1 MVDRTTGA
9 KAREVNMTSKTLLA
23 DASVAFSRREIISSG
38 LGVAALGLASAEP
51 AAAAARARKTAST
64 RAPFDSLRDYIRA
77 LEERGLVVRIPRV
90 DQDAYEATAL
100 LYRFRDQ
107 HGMRGAPAL
116 VFEEIR
122 IGGRWVRGPLIV
134 NESGHLWSECLAFGL
149 EPADDGPLVKES
161 FASYR
166 KARAH
171 VEQMLAANAGRYPE
185 IPPQEVARA
194 EAPCK
199 EITLTGDDIDL
210 TAFQFIKCNPSD
222 AGRYI
227 NTGMVFT
234 RHPEY
239 GVNFGTY
246 RCHLRGPR
254 EIGVNS
260 EPGQTGNRHLTA
272 ARDRGEK
279 IARVSIA
286 LSPDPYVWTVSSNK
300 LADRKDGPVDELAIA
315 GGLAG
320 RPVKVV
326 RSETNDFLVPATAE
340 MIIEGEI
347 PLDDMRPEGPYGE
360 MVGYQGQRKERQFW
374 MRVTAV
380 THRKNPW
387 IMNNFTGLQAG
398 SLMAPGHAR
407 PFRVLKEEIPAVVD
421 FYSDNRTVGVTFVSI
436 RKARPGQGLE
446 IARQIAERNF
456 FAKVVVVVDD
466 DLDVTNQEQM
476 VAALGARWQ
485 PYGSSHVYEAL
496 PGMPLDPSATQ
507 RGRTSK
513 IAIDATRKWPEE
525 GGPARFPELNETLLK
540 EGAPK
545 AFELVDQK
553 WADFIR
559 NWQAG

>member
-1 MVDRTTGA
+1 MEHRGSSPA
-9 KAREVNMTSKTLLA
+9 QSPL
-23 DASVAFSRREIISSG
+23 SRRELIGSG
-38 LGVAALGLASAEP
+38 LSVAALGLTAEP
-51 AAAAARARKTAST
+51 AAAGAASPGAKVAPT
-64 RAPFDSLRDYIRA
+64 APFDSLRDYIAA
-77 LEERGLVVRIPRV
+77 LESRGLVVRFPRV
-90 DQDAYEATAL
+90 DQDAFEGTAL
-100 LYRFRDQ
+100 MYRFRDL

-116 VFEEIR
+116 IFEELR
-122 IGGRWVRGPLIV
+122 INGRWVQGPLIV
-134 NESGHLWSECLAFGL
+134 NESGHLHSECLAFGL
-149 EPADDGPLVKES
+149 EPADEGRFVRES
-161 FASYR
+161 YASYR

-171 VEQMLAANAGRYPE
+171 VEQMLIANAGRYPK
-185 IPPQEVARA
+185 IPPQEIARA

-199 EITLTGDDIDL
+199 EVVLTGDDIDL
-210 TAFQFIKCNPSD
+210 TSFAFIKCNPAD

-286 LSPDPYVWTVSSNK
+286 LSPDPYVWVLSGNK
-300 LADRKDGPVDELAIA
+300 LADRSDGPVDELALA

-326 RSETNDFLVPATAE
+326 RSETNDFMVPANAE

-374 MRVTAV
+374 MRVTTV
-380 THRKNPW
+380 THRKQPW
-387 IMNNFTGLQAG
+387 IMNNFTGVQAG
-398 SLMAPGHAR
+398 ALMAAGHAG
-407 PFRVLKEEIPAVVD
+407 PFYKLKQDIPAVVD
-421 FYSDNRTVGVTFVSI
+421 FYSDNRAVGVTTVSI
-436 RKARPGQGLE
+436 RKTRPGQGLE
-446 IARQIAERNF
+446 VAKQIAERNF
-456 FAKVVVVVDD
+456 FAKVVIVVDED
-466 DLDVTNQEQM
+466 IDVTHQEQ
-476 VAALGARWQ
+476 VLGALGARWQ
-485 PYGSSHVYEAL
+485 PYRASQLYESL
-496 PGMPLDPSATQ
+496 PGLPLDPSATQ

-513 IAIDATRKWPEE
+513 IAIDATRQWPGE
-525 GGPARFPELNETLLK
+525 GGPASFPELNETLLK
-540 EGAPK
+540 QGAPA
-545 AFELVDQK
+545 AFVTVDQK
-553 WADFIR
+553 WGDVIR
-559 NWQAG
+559 NWRVS

>member
-1 MVDRTTGA
+1 MERKTSSGDRFP
-9 KAREVNMTSKTLLA
+9 L
-23 DASVAFSRREIISSG
+23 SRRELLGSG
-38 LGVAALGLASAEP
+38 LGVAALGVGPGPL
-51 AAAAARARKTAST
+51 AAAAQRAPKTAST
-64 RAPFDSLRDYIRA
+64 RAPFDSLRDYIQA
-77 LEERGLVVRIPRV
+77 LDQRGLVVRIPRV
-90 DQDAYEATAL
+90 DQDAYEAAAL

-107 HGMRGAPAL
+107 HGMRGAPTL

-122 IGGRWVRGPLIV
+122 IDGRWVRGPLII
-134 NESGHLWSECLAFGL
+134 NESGHLWSECLLFGL
-149 EPADDGPLVKES
+149 EPADDGPIVKES
-161 FASYR
+161 YASYR

-171 VEQMLAANAGRYPE
+171 VEQMLVANGGRYPQ
-185 IPPQEVARA
+185 IAPAEVARS

-199 EITLTGDDIDL
+199 EVTVTGDDIDL
-210 TAFQFIKCNPSD
+210 TAFPFIKCNPSD

-234 RHPEY
+234 RHPQY

-260 EPGQTGNRHLTA
+260 EPGQTGYRHLSA

-279 IARVSIA
+279 IAKVSIA
-286 LSPDPYVWTVSSNK
+286 LSPDPYIWILSSNK
-300 LADRKDGPVDELAIA
+300 LADRRDGPVDELAIA

-360 MVGYQGQRKERQFW
+360 MVGYQGARKEKQFW

-398 SLMAPGHAR
+398 SLMAAGHAR
-407 PFRVLKEEIPAVVD
+407 PFHDLKQEIPAVVD

-436 RKARPGQGLE
+436 RKTRPGQGLE
-446 IARQIAERNF
+446 IAKQIAERNF

-485 PYGSSHVYEAL
+485 PHRASHVYESL
-496 PGMPLDPSATQ
+496 PGMPLDPSAPQ

-513 IAIDATRKWPEE
+513 IAIDATRQRPDE

-540 EGAPK
+540 QGAPES
-545 AFELVDQK
+545 FTRVDQTWGK
-553 WADFIR
+553 LIR
-559 NWQAG
+559 DWRTG

>member
-1 MVDRTTGA
+1 M
-9 KAREVNMTSKTLLA
+9 ESKTLSGDRLP
-23 DASVAFSRREIISSG
+23 FSRRELLGSG
-38 LGVAALGLASAEP
+38 LGMAALGVAPGAT
-51 AAAAARARKTAST
+51 AAAGQRARETAST
-64 RAPFDSLRDYIRA
+64 RAPFDSLRDYIQA
-77 LEERGLVVRIPRV
+77 LDQRGLVVRIPRV

-100 LYRFRDQ
+100 MYRFREQ

-116 VFEEIR
+116 IFEEIR

-134 NESGHLWSECLAFGL
+134 NESGNLRSECLAFGL
-149 EPADDGPLVKES
+149 EPADDGPLVRDS
-161 FASYR
+161 YASYR

-171 VEQMLAANAGRYPE
+171 VEQMLAANAGRYPV
-185 IPPQEVARA
+185 IAPLEVARA

-210 TAFQFIKCNPSD
+210 TAFQFIQCNPSD

-239 GVNFGTY
+239 GVNVGTY

-286 LSPDPYVWTVSSNK
+286 LSCDPYVWIVSSNK

-320 RPVKVV
+320 RPVRVV
-326 RSETNDFLVPATAE
+326 RSETNDFMVPATAE

-398 SLMAPGHAR
+398 SLMAAGHAR
-407 PFRVLKEEIPAVVD
+407 PFRVLKQEIPAVVD

-436 RKARPGQGLE
+436 RKIRPGQGLE
-446 IARQIAERNF
+446 IAKQIAERNF

-485 PYGSSHVYEAL
+485 PHHSSHVYETL
-496 PGMPLDPSATQ
+496 PGMPLDPSAPQ

-513 IAIDATRKWPEE
+513 IAIDATRQWPDE
-525 GGPARFPELNETLLK
+525 GGPASFPELNETLLK
-540 EGAPK
+540 QGAPDSF
-545 AFELVDQK
+545 ARVDQK
-553 WADFIR
+553 WGALIR
-559 NWQAG
+559 DWRMG